1 MSVRYADRVVWARS
15 VTVALLV
22 AGCSYSP
29 TSGDV
34 DVVTS
39 STTSG
44 AAGSSSSSTGS
55 TAETSTG
62 EAPDDGNDSDA
73 GGFIPYAD
81 LPPGAFEC
89 DLFMQDCPRGEKC
102 TIWAYNGGAVY
113 NGLRC
118 VPVVEDPV
126 GWQERCTVT
135 PPETSGLDD
144 CELGAFCWRGV
155 CKPFC
160 QGSAF
165 NPTCPDGYWCHASD
179 AGSLVICLTHCDPLG
194 TECPEGAPCTA
205 TGDKFDCVPDAAEGS
220 ANVGDPCE
228 YDNVCGAAKACISAE
243 DWPGCEGTGCCAP
256 YCDHTQP
263 DADAECDAAGSGTV
277 CVPWFAPGEAI
288 PGLEHVGVCRVP

>member
-1 MSVRYADRVVWARS
+1 M
-15 VTVALLV
+15 VALLV

-44 AAGSSSSSTGS
+44 EAGSSSSSTGS

-73 GGFIPYAD
+73 GDFIPYAD

-89 DLFMQDCPRGEKC
+89 DLFAQDCPRGEKC
-102 TIWAYNGGAVY
+102 AYWAYDGGPAY

-118 VPVVEDPV
+118 VPVVDDAHGFGELCSV
-126 GWQERCTVT
+126 E
-135 PPETSGLDD
+135 PPKTSGIDD
-144 CELGAFCWRGV
+144 CILGAQCWNGACV
-155 CKPFC
+155 PIC
-160 QGSAF
+160 QGSA
-165 NPTCPDGYWCHASD
+165 NDPACPDGYGCSAASGNGPLFCR
-179 AGSLVICLTHCDPLG
+179 AYCDPLG
-194 TECPEGAPCTA
+194 PACPGELTCGVSNS
-205 TGDKFDCVPDAAEGS
+205 GDFWCGPS
-220 ANVGDPCE
+220 P
-228 YDNVCGAAKACISAE
+228 YDELVAGESCDWVNACGPGMVCLNSE